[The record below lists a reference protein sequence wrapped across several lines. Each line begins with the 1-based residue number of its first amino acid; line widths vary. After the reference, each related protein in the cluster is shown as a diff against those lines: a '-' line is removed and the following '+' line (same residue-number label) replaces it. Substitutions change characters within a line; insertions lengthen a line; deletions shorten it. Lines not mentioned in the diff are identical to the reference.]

1 MAERCYNSAMVAG
14 ILKARRHVVGWGLI
28 GLMGLGAL
36 ACSKPS
42 TINPE
47 DAARIRNIDT
57 TVELMRKSYV
67 EKRIGPF
74 QSLFMPI
81 ESLHKL
87 QAEIQRDFTVYD
99 RIALDFTIDRVMVE
113 GPDVAVYFHWQGLWQ
128 RQDDEQPFRERG
140 HAIFR
145 LVGRQTLSLSA
156 VDGDA
161 PFGMAG
167 RRVQVERPRGR

>member
-1 MAERCYNSAMVAG
+1 MAKRCYNPAMVAR
-14 ILKARRHVVGWGLI
+14 ILKALRHVVGWGLI
-28 GLMGLGAL
+28 GLLGLGAM
-36 ACSKPS
+36 ACSKPN

-47 DAARIRNIDT
+47 DDARIRNIMT
-57 TVELMRKSYV
+57 TVELMRKSYT
-67 EKRIGPF
+67 EKLIGPF

-87 QAEIQRDFTVYD
+87 EAEIQRDFKVYD
-99 RIALDFTIDRVMVE
+99 RITLDFTIDRIMIE

-128 RQDDEQPFRERG
+128 RQDEEQPFRERG

-145 LVGRQTLSLSA
+145 LVGRQNLSLSA

-161 PFGMAG
+161 PFGIAG
-167 RRVQVERPRGR
+167 RRIQVEQPRGR

>member
-1 MAERCYNSAMVAG
+1 MDAR
-14 ILKARRHVVGWGLI
+14 ILKASRHVLGWGLI
-28 GLMGLGAL
+28 GLMGFGAM

-42 TINPE
+42 NVKPE
-47 DAARIRNIDT
+47 DAALVRNIDT
-57 TVELMRKSYV
+57 TVELMRKSYT

-81 ESLHKL
+81 ESLRKL
-87 QAEIQRDFTVYD
+87 EAEIQRDFTVYE
-99 RIALDFTIDRVMVE
+99 RITLDFTIDRVMVE
-113 GPDVAVYFHWQGLWQ
+113 GADAAVYFHWQGLWQ
-128 RQDDEQPFRERG
+128 RPNDEQPLRERG

>member
-1 MAERCYNSAMVAG
+1 MTKRCYNPAMAAG
-14 ILKARRHVVGWGLI
+14 ILKARRHVVEWGLI
-28 GLMGLGAL
+28 GLLGLGAL

-57 TVELMRKSYV
+57 TVELMRNSY
-67 EKRIGPF
+67 
-74 QSLFMPI
+74 L
-81 ESLHKL
+81 
-87 QAEIQRDFTVYD
+87 
-99 RIALDFTIDRVMVE
+99 
-113 GPDVAVYFHWQGLWQ
+113 
-128 RQDDEQPFRERG
+128 RERG

-145 LVGRQTLSLSA
+145 LVGRQNLSLSA

-167 RRVQVERPRGR
+167 RRIQGERPRGR

>member
-1 MAERCYNSAMVAG
+1 MAKRCYNSAMVAG
-14 ILKARRHVVGWGLI
+14 ILKVRRYVMGWALI
-28 GLMGLGAL
+28 GLMGLGVL

-42 TINPE
+42 NINPV
-47 DAARIRNIDT
+47 DAARIRNVDT
-57 TVELMRKSYV
+57 TVELLRKSYT

-74 QSLFMPI
+74 QSLFMPV
-81 ESLHKL
+81 ESLQKL
-87 QAEIQRDFTVYD
+87 EAEIQRDFTVYD
-99 RIALDFTIDRVMVE
+99 QIALDFTIDRVMVE

-128 RQDDEQPFRERG
+128 RRDEEQPFRERG

-145 LVGRQTLSLSA
+145 LVGRLTLSLSA

-167 RRVQVERPRGR
+167 RRIPVEQPRGQ